1 MMTKI
6 PRLPHGKIT
15 KKNTRTIRKNGVI
28 TGWLADCCECGV
40 EVEFAKAPTVVFP
53 QPPPPHVFTTREKP
67 DNYAMCWACANPKED
82 D

>member
-1 MMTKI
+1 MTK
-6 PRLPHGKIT
+6 RQRGLPHGKIT

-28 TGWLADCCECGV
+28 TGWLADCCDCGV
-40 EVEFAKAPTVVFP
+40 EVEFAKGPSLST

-67 DNYAMCWACANPKED
+67 DNYARCWACANPKED